1 VSSVSKADLS
11 TLRRQLAEARE
22 NLRLIQ
28 ERTAEYVLSTDVP
41 LQLVKEEHRWR
52 DRIAELEQRLA
63 AQSSAR
69 EDQPRAD
76 REGRTTEAPTT
87 TGHVF
92 ISYAREDKAYAHDL
106 AADLRTHG
114 LGVWMDDR
122 IDFGDRWWQTIV
134 QAVRASA
141 AAIVVMTPAAEESE
155 WVEKEILLAQREGKP
170 IFPLLLRGREFPLLI
185 TVQYADVTRGQM
197 PPASFYERLARVAP
211 SSRRAGS

>member
-1 VSSVSKADLS
+1 MSSASKKDLS
-11 TLRRQLAEARE
+11 SLQRQLAEARE

-28 ERTAEYVLSTDVP
+28 ERKGEFVLSTDVP
-41 LQLVKEEHRWR
+41 LQLVKEERRWL
-52 DRIAELEQRLA
+52 DRIAELEQQLA
-63 AQSSAR
+63 AQSDAR
-69 EDQPRAD
+69 EDQPRGD
-76 REGRTTEAPTT
+76 RQARKTEAPTT

-92 ISYAREDKAYAHDL
+92 ISYAREDQAYAREL

-141 AAIVVMTPAAEESE
+141 AVIVVMTPVAEQSE

-170 IFPLLLRGREFPLLI
+170 IFPLLLRGQGFPLLI
-185 TVQYADVTRGQM
+185 TVQYANVTHGQM
-197 PPASFYERLARVAP
+197 PPDSFYERLARAIP
-211 SSRRAGS
+211 PNTAS